1 MNNLKKVLGKT
12 IIIYTIIIIIAF
24 IIINLI
30 FGKEVFKYITFDT
43 EYADFQDLLSILVTI
58 LSIFVGAIIT
68 VATILISMCDKRII
82 KLLREFKETK
92 YIILCIK
99 ISVLTGILDI
109 IILAWLY
116 TKLYPRN
123 LVLIYILMYI
133 ASLLFAI
140 FARMGSV
147 LVRLVFKL
155 LDGAFDSNDSIV
167 TTLETKLNKKD
178 KN

>member
-12 IIIYTIIIIIAF
+12 IIIYTIVIIIAF
-24 IIINLI
+24 ILINLI
-30 FGKEVFKYITFDT
+30 FGKEVSKYITFDT
-43 EYADFQDLLSILVTI
+43 EYVDFQDLLSILVTI

-68 VATILISMCDKRII
+68 VATVLISMCDKRII
-82 KLLREFKETK
+82 RLLRKFRETK
-92 YIILCIK
+92 YIISCIK

-116 TKLYPRN
+116 TKLYPKN
-123 LVLIYILMYI
+123 LVLIYVLIYT
-133 ASLLFAI
+133 AALLFAI
-140 FARMGSV
+140 FIRMSSV
-147 LVRLVFKL
+147 LVRLVFRL

-167 TTLETKLNKKD
+167 TTLDTKSNKKD